1 MASIPTSTLSPPAPQ
16 YAVEPQPVA
25 ELTALVPSEA
35 DQRPDSNRKFDGPI
49 SRLPVELDVGVPIR
63 NFRIRNLIALEPGVV
78 VASQWGQSDDLP
90 VMSGNQPLA
99 WSEFEVVDTHLA
111 VRLTRLP

>member
-1 MASIPTSTLSPPAPQ
+1 MAAILNSSPPP
-16 YAVEPQPVA
+16 PVA
-25 ELTALVPSEA
+25 VLKGIAPGTALVSPA
-35 DQRPDSNRKFDGPI
+35 PVAAVYVGLNIDGPAAN
-49 SRLPVELDVGVPIR
+49 LPVELDVGVPIR

-78 VASQWGQSDDLP
+78 VASQWGHGDDLP

-99 WSEFEVVDTHLA
+99 WCEFEVVDSHLA

>member
-1 MASIPTSTLSPPAPQ
+1 MASIPTSTLAPPSPQP
-16 YAVEPQPVA
+16 AVERQQAA
-25 ELTALVPSEA
+25 EPTALVPSEA
-35 DQRPDSNRKFDGPI
+35 GQRPASGKFDGPI

>member
-1 MASIPTSTLSPPAPQ
+1 MASIPTSTLAPPTPQ
-16 YAVEPQPVA
+16 PAVERQQAA
-25 ELTALVPSEA
+25 EATALVPSEA
-35 DQRPDSNRKFDGPI
+35 DQRQDSNRKFDGPI
-49 SRLPVELDVGVPIR
+49 SRLPVELDVAVPIR
-63 NFRIRNLIALEPGVV
+63 DFRIRNLIALEPGLV